1 MILIFYFLLFVFLIY
16 SWKLLIVDFLGDS
29 GNGIVLAIS
38 SIIIFTSLPLYLIE
52 FILTGWEFKKSVS
65 GVFFFYSSCSFM
77 FFIISGFLL
86 NNLLDNKSFIDK
98 LFKKKNLI

>member
-1 MILIFYFLLFVFLIY
+1 MTEIFLLLFIVFIIY

-29 GNGIVLAIS
+29 GTGMILATS

-65 GVFFFYSSCSFM
+65 GTIFFYSSCSFM

-86 NNLLDNKSFIDK
+86 SNLLDNKSFIDR